1 MVVITI
7 IKVILGVKFGNKSH
21 NFVVL
26 FIILREWILVKKSN
40 QPKKLPKSQWTA
52 IVVVEQKAD
61 ELVLGYKQLKDVT
74 KDDIVLM
81 EVGTTIDDVQ
91 VLDTYKEIL
100 ELTYLLNVLGKD
112 LKD

>member
-1 MVVITI
+1 M
-7 IKVILGVKFGNKSH
+7 
-21 NFVVL
+21 
-26 FIILREWILVKKSN
+26 
-40 QPKKLPKSQWTA
+40 PKSEWTA
-52 IVVVEQKAD
+52 IIVVEQKAD

-91 VLDTYKEIL
+91 VLDVYKEVL
-100 ELTYLLNVLGKD
+100 ELTYQLNVLGED

>member
-1 MVVITI
+1 M
-7 IKVILGVKFGNKSH
+7 
-21 NFVVL
+21 
-26 FIILREWILVKKSN
+26 KKSN
-40 QPKKLPKSQWTA
+40 QLPKSQWTA
-52 IVVVEQKAD
+52 IVVIEQKAD

-91 VLDTYKEIL
+91 VLDVYKEVL
-100 ELTYLLNVLGKD
+100 ELTYQLNVLGKD

>member
-1 MVVITI
+1 MS
-7 IKVILGVKFGNKSH
+7 KS
-21 NFVVL
+21 
-26 FIILREWILVKKSN
+26 E
-40 QPKKLPKSQWTA
+40 WTA
-52 IVVVEQKAD
+52 IIVVEQKAD

-91 VLDTYKEIL
+91 VLDVYKEVL
-100 ELTYLLNVLGKD
+100 ELTYQLNVLGED

>member
-1 MVVITI
+1 M
-7 IKVILGVKFGNKSH
+7 
-21 NFVVL
+21 
-26 FIILREWILVKKSN
+26 KKSN

-52 IVVVEQKAD
+52 IIVIEQKEE
-61 ELVLGYKQLKDVT
+61 ELILGYKQLKDVT

-100 ELTYLLNVLGKD
+100 ELTYQLSVLGKD

>member
-1 MVVITI
+1 M
-7 IKVILGVKFGNKSH
+7 
-21 NFVVL
+21 
-26 FIILREWILVKKSN
+26 KKSN

>member
-1 MVVITI
+1 M
-7 IKVILGVKFGNKSH
+7 
-21 NFVVL
+21 
-26 FIILREWILVKKSN
+26 KKSN
-40 QPKKLPKSQWTA
+40 QPKQKKLPKSQWTA
-52 IVVVEQKAD
+52 IVVIEQKAD

>member
-1 MVVITI
+1 MS
-7 IKVILGVKFGNKSH
+7 KS
-21 NFVVL
+21 
-26 FIILREWILVKKSN
+26 E
-40 QPKKLPKSQWTA
+40 WTA
-52 IVVVEQKAD
+52 IIVVEQKAD

-91 VLDTYKEIL
+91 VLDVYKEVL
-100 ELTYLLNVLGKD
+100 ELTYQLNVLGKD

>member
-1 MVVITI
+1 M
-7 IKVILGVKFGNKSH
+7 
-21 NFVVL
+21 
-26 FIILREWILVKKSN
+26 KKSN
-40 QPKKLPKSQWTA
+40 QLPKSQWTA
-52 IVVVEQKAD
+52 IIVVEQKAD

-91 VLDTYKEIL
+91 VLDVYKEVL
-100 ELTYLLNVLGKD
+100 ELTYQLNVLGED

>member
-1 MVVITI
+1 M
-7 IKVILGVKFGNKSH
+7 
-21 NFVVL
+21 
-26 FIILREWILVKKSN
+26 KKSN

-52 IVVVEQKAD
+52 IVVVEQKEE
-61 ELVLGYKQLKDVT
+61 ELILGYKKLKDVT

>member
-1 MVVITI
+1 M
-7 IKVILGVKFGNKSH
+7 
-21 NFVVL
+21 
-26 FIILREWILVKKSN
+26 KKSN
-40 QPKKLPKSQWTA
+40 QPKQKKLPKSEWTA
-52 IVVVEQKAD
+52 IIVVEQREE

-91 VLDTYKEIL
+91 VLDVYKEIL
-100 ELTYLLNVLGKD
+100 ELTYQLNVLGKD

>member
-1 MVVITI
+1 M
-7 IKVILGVKFGNKSH
+7 
-21 NFVVL
+21 
-26 FIILREWILVKKSN
+26 KKSN
-40 QPKKLPKSQWTA
+40 QPKQKKLSKSQWTA
-52 IVVVEQKAD
+52 IVVIEQKAD
-61 ELVLGYKQLKDVT
+61 ELILGYKRLKDVT

-100 ELTYLLNVLGKD
+100 ELTYQLSVLGKD

>member
-1 MVVITI
+1 M
-7 IKVILGVKFGNKSH
+7 
-21 NFVVL
+21 
-26 FIILREWILVKKSN
+26 KKSN

-52 IVVVEQKAD
+52 IVVIEQKEE
-61 ELVLGYKQLKDVT
+61 ELILGYKKLKDVT

-100 ELTYLLNVLGKD
+100 ELTYLLNVLGED

>member
-1 MVVITI
+1 M
-7 IKVILGVKFGNKSH
+7 
-21 NFVVL
+21 
-26 FIILREWILVKKSN
+26 KKSN
-40 QPKKLPKSQWTA
+40 QLPKSQWTA

-91 VLDTYKEIL
+91 VLDVYKEVL
-100 ELTYLLNVLGKD
+100 ELTYQLNVLGED

>member
-1 MVVITI
+1 M
-7 IKVILGVKFGNKSH
+7 
-21 NFVVL
+21 
-26 FIILREWILVKKSN
+26 
-40 QPKKLPKSQWTA
+40 PKSEWTA
-52 IVVVEQKAD
+52 IIVIEQKEE
-61 ELVLGYKQLKDVT
+61 ELILGYKKLKDVT

-100 ELTYLLNVLGKD
+100 ELTYLLNVLGED

>member
-1 MVVITI
+1 M
-7 IKVILGVKFGNKSH
+7 
-21 NFVVL
+21 
-26 FIILREWILVKKSN
+26 KKSN

-52 IVVVEQKAD
+52 IVVVEQKEE
-61 ELVLGYKQLKDVT
+61 ELILGYKKLKDVT

-100 ELTYLLNVLGKD
+100 ELTYLLNVLGED

>member
-1 MVVITI
+1 M
-7 IKVILGVKFGNKSH
+7 
-21 NFVVL
+21 
-26 FIILREWILVKKSN
+26 KKSN
-40 QPKKLPKSQWTA
+40 QLPKSQWTA

-61 ELVLGYKQLKDVT
+61 ELILGYKQLKDVT

-91 VLDTYKEIL
+91 VLDVYKEVL
-100 ELTYLLNVLGKD
+100 ELTYQLNVLGED

>member
-1 MVVITI
+1 M
-7 IKVILGVKFGNKSH
+7 
-21 NFVVL
+21 
-26 FIILREWILVKKSN
+26 
-40 QPKKLPKSQWTA
+40 PKSEWTA
-52 IVVVEQKAD
+52 IIVVEQKAD

-74 KDDIVLM
+74 KDDVVLM
-81 EVGTTIDDVQ
+81 EVGTTVDDVQ

>member
-1 MVVITI
+1 M
-7 IKVILGVKFGNKSH
+7 
-21 NFVVL
+21 
-26 FIILREWILVKKSN
+26 KKSN

-100 ELTYLLNVLGKD
+100 ELTYQLSVLGKD

>member
-1 MVVITI
+1 M
-7 IKVILGVKFGNKSH
+7 
-21 NFVVL
+21 
-26 FIILREWILVKKSN
+26 KKSN

-52 IVVVEQKAD
+52 IVVIEQKEE
-61 ELVLGYKQLKDVT
+61 ELILGYKKLKDVT

>member
-1 MVVITI
+1 M
-7 IKVILGVKFGNKSH
+7 
-21 NFVVL
+21 
-26 FIILREWILVKKSN
+26 
-40 QPKKLPKSQWTA
+40 PKSEWTA
-52 IVVVEQKAD
+52 IIVIEQKEE
-61 ELVLGYKQLKDVT
+61 ELILGYKKLKDVT

-100 ELTYLLNVLGKD
+100 ELTYQLNVLGKD

>member
-1 MVVITI
+1 M
-7 IKVILGVKFGNKSH
+7 
-21 NFVVL
+21 
-26 FIILREWILVKKSN
+26 
-40 QPKKLPKSQWTA
+40 PKSEWTA
-52 IVVVEQKAD
+52 IIVVEQKAD

>member
-1 MVVITI
+1 M
-7 IKVILGVKFGNKSH
+7 
-21 NFVVL
+21 
-26 FIILREWILVKKSN
+26 KKSN
-40 QPKKLPKSQWTA
+40 QLPKSQWTA

-74 KDDIVLM
+74 KDDIVLI

-91 VLDTYKEIL
+91 VLDVYKEIL
-100 ELTYLLNVLGKD
+100 ELTYQLSVLGED

>member
-1 MVVITI
+1 M
-7 IKVILGVKFGNKSH
+7 
-21 NFVVL
+21 
-26 FIILREWILVKKSN
+26 KKSN
-40 QPKKLPKSQWTA
+40 QLPKSQWTA

-81 EVGTTIDDVQ
+81 EIGTTIDDVQ
-91 VLDTYKEIL
+91 VLDVYKEVL
-100 ELTYLLNVLGKD
+100 ELTYQLNVLGKD

>member
-1 MVVITI
+1 M
-7 IKVILGVKFGNKSH
+7 
-21 NFVVL
+21 
-26 FIILREWILVKKSN
+26 
-40 QPKKLPKSQWTA
+40 
-52 IVVVEQKAD
+52 
-61 ELVLGYKQLKDVT
+61 GYKKLKDVT

-81 EVGTTIDDVQ
+81 EVGTTIDDTE